1 MDIGSDCYTLE
12 FTNGGV
18 LMSIKTTFRSFTA
31 TTFLIE
37 QISREAIRDRL
48 NNSGSQTISIDI
60 DTSKAA
66 IAVTAQPAF
75 IAFSIELGL
84 KTVLVNS
91 GASENPRGHNLEK
104 LFTNL
109 PRHAKNT
116 ISNDVKEKLNIDDTQ
131 FEELLLSNAN
141 SFEKWRYFHESN
153 SLSCNKEF
161 LGQLLTAIHNYTVN
175 ENY

>member
-1 MDIGSDCYTLE
+1 
-12 FTNGGV
+12 
-18 LMSIKTTFRSFTA
+18 MSIKTTFRSFTT

-37 QISREAIRDRL
+37 QISREAIKERL
-48 NNSGSQTISIDI
+48 NNSDSQTISIDI
-60 DTSKAA
+60 DTLKAS
-66 IAVTAQPAF
+66 IAATAQPAF

-84 KTVLVNS
+84 KTVLVSS

-109 PRHAKNT
+109 PRQAKNT
-116 ISNDVKEKLNIDDTQ
+116 IRDDVKEKLSINDTQ
-131 FEELLLSNAN
+131 FQEILLSNAN
-141 SFEKWRYFHESN
+141 SFEKWRYFHESD
-153 SLSCNKEF
+153 SLSCDKDF